1 MRTWMYRLVWHST
14 QHKPPLYIWRAV
26 PPAQNF
32 VALGMVVSTG
42 EEPPP
47 LTACHCVPRRWCEA
61 VVADRF
67 VWRDDGQGG
76 RAGSLWAT
84 PNMDLMLC
92 VRGHEPGEEERTVWC
107 LKEEKCSSDNVG
119 WLVSQ

>member
-1 MRTWMYRLVWHST
+1 MPHTDGVVYLET
-14 QHKPPLYIWRAV
+14 GGHKKILLRHGDAGEAAGGAGALAGTRA
-26 PPAQNF
+26 PD
-32 VALGMVVSTG
+32 G
-42 EEPPP
+42 
-47 LTACHCVPRRWCEA
+47 
-61 VVADRF
+61 ADRF